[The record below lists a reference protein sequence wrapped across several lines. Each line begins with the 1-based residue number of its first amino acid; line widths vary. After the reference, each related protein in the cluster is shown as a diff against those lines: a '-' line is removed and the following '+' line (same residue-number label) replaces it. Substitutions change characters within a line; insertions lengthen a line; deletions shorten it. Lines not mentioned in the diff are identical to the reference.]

1 MEVVLPSNVNPMPF
15 NTLLSS
21 LSSSAIPR
29 IVDANLLLS
38 AKDRVGKTPLEI
50 ATDRGASNIIKELL
64 TIQSNFNS
72 TRSSNNPST
81 NIVPEDN
88 STPVTQSN
96 QDHVTGPFDFGFSSG
111 ILFPMLGKD
120 TSVSS
125 PKPRSAVSSPY
136 RFGSLLSPMFGKDT
150 DEESDEGLHPARIAS
165 NDSIKADHS
174 NDLSCATDVDTITG
188 DTDLEKLTKEILFPE
203 PVDMNDLPRNFP
215 TEAPFTAHVNNVPLN
230 IKSEGDFGHKIEGLV
245 KYRYQGSKL
254 VKVMSAR
261 FGIDRITGKRR
272 GFAYVE
278 FATPEEVSDAF
289 NKNENAKC

>member
-111 ILFPMLGKD
+111 ILFPMHGKD

-125 PKPRSAVSSPY
+125 PKPKSAVLSRY
-136 RFGSLLSPMFGKDT
+136 RFG
-150 DEESDEGLHPARIAS
+150 
-165 NDSIKADHS
+165 
-174 NDLSCATDVDTITG
+174 
-188 DTDLEKLTKEILFPE
+188 
-203 PVDMNDLPRNFP
+203 
-215 TEAPFTAHVNNVPLN
+215 FTPSTFKH
-230 IKSEGDFGHKIEGLV
+230 
-245 KYRYQGSKL
+245 
-254 VKVMSAR
+254 
-261 FGIDRITGKRR
+261 
-272 GFAYVE
+272 
-278 FATPEEVSDAF
+278 
-289 NKNENAKC
+289 